1 MKQAT
6 KQRIVGTVVLLAL
19 GLIFLPIIFD
29 GEGSYQPPVSSRI
42 PEPPEVPIL
51 AEPVPSR
58 PAIIAERDAPE
69 PAADTTP
76 EAPAEQTQAEPTE
89 PEVEV
94 VESEPAFQREI
105 PRLEDSGLPAG
116 WVVRL
121 GTFSNADNANNLVE
135 RLQSAGYKG
144 YAREVESN
152 QGRMTAVYVGPW
164 LERERVEEFQR
175 QLQEQFDLAG
185 MILRYEVE
193 PL

>member
-51 AEPVPSR
+51 AEPEPAR
-58 PAIIAERDAPE
+58 PAIIAEQDAPE
-69 PAADTTP
+69 PAADTAP
-76 EAPAEQTQAEPTE
+76 EAPAEQAQAEPTE
-89 PEVEV
+89 PDVEV

-185 MILRYEVE
+185 MIVRYEVE

>member
-69 PAADTTP
+69 PAADTAP

-185 MILRYEVE
+185 MIVRYEVE